1 MNAIQKALKDIR
13 SNIPKAILEETFLA
27 QNVSPFGGRHN
38 YQPMSIDQRIREAVI
53 DGTVLP
59 DCHLVSGTEIT
70 VPIGTVR
77 PEYVN
82 SYNLVYRIPKN
93 LTQQRSIL
101 RVLHITFG
109 DGGIA
114 GSMNLGLQGRSALLD
129 KAQGVMQSRMPIP
142 IVSTANIELIA
153 ENTVLVRENIAM
165 PGNPYL
171 RCVIE
176 SDSELNHLQPSAVL
190 LFGRMCVLACKA
202 HIFNTIS
209 ISMDQAQLSGGM
221 ALGRFREVVDSYSD
235 AQEQYETLFN
245 ERWRK
250 TALMADPEQHKR
262 HLGLLTG
269 GRW

>member
-13 SNIPKAILEETFLA
+13 TSIPKQILEQTFLTETMSA
-27 QNVSPFGGRHN
+27 FGGRHN
-38 YQPMSIDQRIREAVI
+38 FQPLSLDQRIREAVI
-53 DGTVLP
+53 DGIVLP
-59 DCHLVSGTEIT
+59 DCHLVGGTEVT
-70 VPIGTVR
+70 VPLATVR

-82 SYNLVYRIPKN
+82 SYNLVYRVPKH
-93 LTQQRSIL
+93 LTQQRSII

-114 GSMNLGLQGRSALLD
+114 GSLNMGLQGRSEILS
-129 KAQGVMQSRMPIP
+129 KAQGVLASHSSIP
-142 IVSTANIELIA
+142 IVSTANIELMG
-153 ENTVLVRENIAM
+153 ENTVLVKENIAM

-176 SDSELNHLQPSAVL
+176 SDAELNGFLPAAVL
-190 LFGRMCVLACKA
+190 VFGKMCVLACKGY
-202 HIFNTIS
+202 IYNNIN
-209 ISMDQAQLSGGM
+209 ISMDQAQLMGGM
-221 ALGRFREVVDSYSD
+221 AIGRFREVVDGYSD
-235 AQEQYETLFN
+235 AHEQYQTMFD

-250 TALMADPEQHKR
+250 IAILSDPAQHKR

>member
-13 SNIPKAILEETFLA
+13 SSIPREILERTFLT
-27 QNVSPFGGRHN
+27 QNMSAFGGRHN
-38 YQPMSIDQRIREAVI
+38 FQPLSLDQRIREAVI

-59 DCHLVSGTEIT
+59 DCHLVGGTEVT
-70 VPIGTVR
+70 VPLGSVR

-82 SYNLVYRIPKN
+82 SYNLVYRVPKH
-93 LTQQRSIL
+93 LTQQRSIV

-114 GSMNLGLQGRSALLD
+114 GSMNLGLQGRSAVLD
-129 KAQGVMQSRMPIP
+129 KAQGVLQSRLPIP
-142 IVSTANIELIA
+142 IVSTANIELIG

-171 RCVIE
+171 RCVVE
-176 SDSELNHLQPSAVL
+176 NDAELNGL
-190 LFGRMCVLACKA
+190 LPAAILVFGKLCVLSCKSY
-202 HIFNTIS
+202 IYNTIN
-209 ISMDQAQLSGGM
+209 ISLDQAQLSGGM

-235 AQEQYETLFN
+235 AQEQYETMFN

-250 TALMADPEQHKR
+250 VALLADPAAHER
-262 HLGLLTG
+262 HLKMITG
-269 GRW
+269 GRF

>member
-13 SNIPKAILEETFLA
+13 SNIPKAILEQTFLT
-27 QNVSPFGGRHN
+27 QNISAFGGRHN
-38 YQPMSIDQRIREAVI
+38 FQPKSLDQRIREEVI

-59 DCHLVSGTEIT
+59 DCNLVGGSEVTI
-70 VPIGTVR
+70 PIGSIQ

-82 SYNLVYRIPKN
+82 SYNLVYRIPKH
-93 LTQQRSIL
+93 LTQQRSII

-114 GSMNLGLQGRSALLD
+114 GSINMGLQGRSAVLD
-129 KAQGVMQSRMPIP
+129 KAQGVLQSRLPIP
-142 IVSTANIELIA
+142 IVSTANIELIG

-176 SDSELNHLQPSAVL
+176 SDSELNHLQTSAIL
-190 LFGRMCVLACKA
+190 LFGKMCVLSCKSY
-202 HIFNTIS
+202 IYNTIS

-235 AQEQYETLFN
+235 AQEQYETMFN

-250 TALMADPEQHKR
+250 AALMADPTQHNR
-262 HLGLLTG
+262 HLGYLCG